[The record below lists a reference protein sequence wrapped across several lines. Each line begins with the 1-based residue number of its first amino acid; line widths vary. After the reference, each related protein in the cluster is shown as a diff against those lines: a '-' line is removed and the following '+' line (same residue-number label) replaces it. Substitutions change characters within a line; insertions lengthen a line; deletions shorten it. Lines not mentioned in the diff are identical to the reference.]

1 MQLQLTAQQTEAVST
16 VTRLANDGQKLISL
30 SGPAGSGKTTIIDAI
45 VGDLFDSVTCT
56 PTNKAAQVLVS
67 KGIPAQTF
75 FKTFFLLEEKRQRGV
90 KPKFVSC
97 RRYLEDF
104 AAAKNEGGTWQDYQ
118 YALPEG
124 KRAFAEQI
132 LLDEGSMVTS
142 LQLRD
147 MSKMC
152 DNLILVGDRHQLPPV
167 GDRDYPAGVFASIKH
182 DVELTEVLRQAEGS
196 MILQAATEIRNN
208 TSKVERALRYF
219 EPQDSFDSWVQRGA
233 KVICFT
239 NKERQRINTVVR
251 RILGFTKPTP
261 QEGDLLICCNNYSD
275 DLINGTEGRVV
286 NFEWDGSAPT
296 ALITLDTGMAKLT
309 CRMNMHYFID
319 DQVASQANRLY
330 DLGSLQPLAE
340 DAECADLTF
349 SYCITAHK
357 AQGSEWPAVVVIDQR
372 GLVRKVAAGDAQ
384 QGMTP
389 DEYVRRW
396 TYTAITRARQELAL
410 APNWWAA
417 MPNKSFEM
425 EGV

>member
-1 MQLQLTAQQTEAVST
+1 MQLTQSQSTAVAVVHQKVEEAK
-16 VTRLANDGQKLISL
+16 KLVSL

-45 VGDLFDSVTCT
+45 VSDLFDSVTCT

-75 FKTFFLLEEKRQRGV
+75 FKTFFLLEERKQRGV
-90 KPKFVSC
+90 KPKFISC
-97 RRYLEDF
+97 RRYLEDYANF
-104 AAAKNEGGTWQDYQ
+104 KNEGGSWQDYQ
-118 YALPEG
+118 HILPEG

-132 LLDEGSMVTS
+132 LLDEGSMVS
-142 LQLRD
+142 SRQLRD

-152 DNLILVGDRHQLPPV
+152 NSIILVGDKHQLPPV
-167 GDRDYPAGVFASIKH
+167 GDPDYPAGLFASITH

-261 QEGDLLICCNNYSD
+261 MEGDQVICCNNYSD

-286 NFEWDGSAPT
+286 NFEWDGNAPT
-296 ALITLDTGMAKLT
+296 ALVTLDTGMAQIT

-319 DQVASQANRLY
+319 DQVASQANKLY
-330 DLGSLQPLAE
+330 DLGSLQPLP
-340 DAECADLTF
+340 DDMECADLTF

-372 GLVRKVAAGDAQ
+372 GLVRKVASNDTNS
-384 QGMTP
+384 GMSP

-417 MPNKSFEM
+417 LPNKSFEM